1 MPVTCRAPR
10 RAAYRRAR
18 TDAGLPG
25 AVANG
30 ASIKRRRACTR
41 PDPCACVQLYR
52 TPENPTVETDSV
64 AGHIG
69 FEVRRETGK
78 E

>member
-1 MPVTCRAPR
+1 MGDRLCPSVSGGKNWQPS
-10 RAAYRRAR
+10 AYNPEL
-18 TDAGLPG
+18 GLIYIP
-25 AVANG
+25 
-30 ASIKRRRACTR
+30 SI
-41 PDPCACVQLYR
+41 
-52 TPENPTVETDSV
+52 EGWM

>member
-1 MPVTCRAPR
+1 LC
-10 RAAYRRAR
+10 AAVP
-18 TDAGLPG
+18 TL
-25 AVANG
+25 
-30 ASIKRRRACTR
+30 
-41 PDPCACVQLYR
+41 
-52 TPENPTVETDSV
+52 ENPTVETDSV

>member
-1 MPVTCRAPR
+1 MDWHLRERHNAKMFRATKCADANAPR
-10 RAAYRRAR
+10 HI
-18 TDAGLPG
+18 G
-25 AVANG
+25 
-30 ASIKRRRACTR
+30 
-41 PDPCACVQLYR
+41 
-52 TPENPTVETDSV
+52 ETNCV